1 MHMHCVCMHTLH
13 VHVHVRCMRMRM
25 SHVHGHVHGHV
36 HVHGHGHGHAYAHAH
51 AHVHCNALRR
61 GDVLPTNCPQTAY
74 KLLTNCPQTAQ
85 LYKLPMHCMEE
96 ALHLH
101 TLAGEARPDLDA
113 LFADAPRLH
122 MLAVRPCLCWERRG
136 ISATENSPLI
146 TEDPRRKSK

>member
-1 MHMHCVCMHTLH
+1 MCMGT
-13 VHVHVRCMRMRM
+13 CMGMCMCMGMGMGMRMRM
-25 SHVHGHVHGHV
+25 RMRMYTVMHCVEETFCPQT
-36 HVHGHGHGHAYAHAH
+36 AHK
-51 AHVHCNALRR
+51 
-61 GDVLPTNCPQTAY
+61 LPTNCS
-74 KLLTNCPQTAQ
+74 QTAQ
-85 LYKLPMHCMEE
+85 LYKRPMHCMEE

-101 TLAGEARPDLDA
+101 TLAGVARPDLDA